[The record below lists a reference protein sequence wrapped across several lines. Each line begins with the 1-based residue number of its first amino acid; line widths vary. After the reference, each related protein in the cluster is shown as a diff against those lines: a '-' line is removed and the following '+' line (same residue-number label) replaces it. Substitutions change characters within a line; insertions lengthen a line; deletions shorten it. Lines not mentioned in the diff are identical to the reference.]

1 MLPHNTQP
9 VLQPWHCLHVVV
21 YDTPTRYCNVHTFKS
36 GWYLAFHVVLLY
48 HFYFHVHHC
57 CWGNTWWEMHSKFP
71 CHACMNFPAKWKC
84 FPENMIALELAPVEI
99 HRFHLQ
105 SRKNITIRRQ
115 RMPWEKINTWWYP
128 ASHITC
134 CYWIQG
140 LFNVEQPRHRSSSS
154 SPCIS
159 ARHTSFF
166 FDIIQESPRSRE
178 TAQHHVVSLP
188 PRTKVGIKAT
198 ICHR

>member
-1 MLPHNTQP
+1 MVFSIPRCCTTVPFLLP
-9 VLQPWHCLHVVV
+9 
-21 YDTPTRYCNVHTFKS
+21 R
-36 GWYLAFHVVLLY
+36 
-48 HFYFHVHHC
+48 C

-84 FPENMIALELAPVEI
+84 FPENMIGLELAPVEI

-128 ASHITC
+128 SHITC

-140 LFNVEQPRHRSSSS
+140 LFNVEQQSRGIGPPPPLAFPRGIQVSSLILFKNRPDLVKQHSTMLCP
-154 SPCIS
+154 SPQGQKL
-159 ARHTSFF
+159 A
-166 FDIIQESPRSRE
+166 
-178 TAQHHVVSLP
+178 
-188 PRTKVGIKAT
+188 
-198 ICHR
+198 

>member
-57 CWGNTWWEMHSKFP
+57 CWGNIWWEMHSKFP

-128 ASHITC
+128 ASHVATEFRVFLMWSSRGIGPPPPPLAFPRG
-134 CYWIQG
+134 IQVSSLI
-140 LFNVEQPRHRSSSS
+140 LFKNRPDLVKQHSTMLCP
-154 SPCIS
+154 SPQGQKL
-159 ARHTSFF
+159 A
-166 FDIIQESPRSRE
+166 
-178 TAQHHVVSLP
+178 
-188 PRTKVGIKAT
+188 
-198 ICHR
+198 